1 MKQHYNNMK
10 TGNINLKSSILLKS
24 FFLRFAI
31 FAAGWLILAGGQI
44 SDIWFVI
51 LFLVAT
57 TIISIFSVPPG
68 QWIVRPLGVAR
79 FFPYFLF
86 TALRGGW
93 DVARRVF
100 FRTVPMDPDFITI
113 EHLRNPQKTL
123 ILAWVI
129 SLLPGTAS
137 CVITAESIV
146 VHVLDKKLP
155 VNEEILEL
163 KNRINEMFVGD
174 TMV

>member
-1 MKQHYNNMK
+1 MK
-10 TGNINLKSSILLKS
+10 TGIKHVKNRFLLKS
-24 FFLRFAI
+24 FLLRFAI
-31 FAAGWLILAGGQI
+31 FAAGWLVLLGGQQL

-51 LFLVAT
+51 LCLAAT
-57 TIISIFSVPPG
+57 TAISIYSVPPG
-68 QWIVRPLGVAR
+68 QWNLRPLGVIR
-79 FFPYFLF
+79 FFPYFLI

-100 FRTVPMDPDFITI
+100 FRTVPIDPDFVTI
-113 EHLRNPQKTL
+113 KHDRDQRKTL

-137 CVITAESIV
+137 CLITEDSIV

-155 VNEEILEL
+155 VNEEIMEL
-163 KNRINEMFVGD
+163 QSRINEMFGEVNR
-174 TMV
+174 

>member
-1 MKQHYNNMK
+1 MK
-10 TGNINLKSSILLKS
+10 TGIKHLTYSILFKS
-24 FFLRFAI
+24 FLLRFVI
-31 FAAGWLILAGGQI
+31 FTAGWLVILGGQQL

-51 LFLVAT
+51 LCLAAAT
-57 TIISIFSVPPG
+57 AISMYTVPPG
-68 QWIVRPLGVAR
+68 QWNLRLLGVAR
-79 FFPYFLF
+79 FFPYFLM

-100 FRTVPMDPDFITI
+100 FRKVPIDPDFITI
-113 EHLRNPQKTL
+113 THDRDQQKTL

-137 CVITAESIV
+137 CVITEETIV

-155 VNEEILEL
+155 VTEEIKEL
-163 KNRINEMFVGD
+163 QNRIKDMFAESK
-174 TMV
+174 M

>member
-1 MKQHYNNMK
+1 MK
-10 TGNINLKSSILLKS
+10 TGIKHLKSSILLKS
-24 FFLRFAI
+24 FLLRFAI
-31 FAAGWLILAGGQI
+31 FAAGWLVLLGGQQL

-57 TIISIFSVPPG
+57 TVISIYTVPPG
-68 QWIVRPLGVAR
+68 QWVISPLGVVR
-79 FFPYFLF
+79 FVPYFLI

-100 FRTVPMDPDFITI
+100 FRTVPTDPDFITI
-113 EHLRNPQKTL
+113 KHDRDPRKTL
-123 ILAWVI
+123 ILVWVI

-137 CVITAESIV
+137 SGITEESIV

-155 VNEEILEL
+155 VTEEIMEL
-163 KNRINEMFVGD
+163 QNRINEIFGGVNR
-174 TMV
+174 

>member
-1 MKQHYNNMK
+1 MKNGIFNLLR
-10 TGNINLKSSILLKS
+10 NIPLRS

-31 FAAGWLILAGGQI
+31 FTVAWFILIGGRQI
-44 SDIWFVI
+44 SDIGFVV
-51 LFLVAT
+51 LFLTTVA
-57 TIISIFSVPPG
+57 IISLYAVPPG
-68 QWIVRPLGVAR
+68 KWILNPLGVIR
-79 FFPYFLF
+79 FFPYFLI

-100 FRTVPMDPDFITI
+100 FRTVPVDPDFITI
-113 EHLRNPQKTL
+113 EHDHDQRKTL

-137 CVITAESIV
+137 AHITEDSIV

-155 VNEEILEL
+155 ASEEIQEL
-163 KNRINEMFVGD
+163 QKRIDEIFVSNKH
-174 TMV
+174 

>member
-1 MKQHYNNMK
+1 MK
-10 TGNINLKSSILLKS
+10 TGIKNLKSSILLKS
-24 FFLRFAI
+24 FLLRFAI
-31 FAAGWLILAGGQI
+31 FAAGWLILAGGQQL

-51 LFLVAT
+51 LCLVAT
-57 TIISIFSVPPG
+57 TVISIYSVPPG
-68 QWIVRPLGVAR
+68 QWVIRPLGVAR
-79 FFPYFLF
+79 FFPYFLI

-100 FRTVPMDPDFITI
+100 FRTVPTDPDFITI
-113 EHLRNPQKTL
+113 EHDRDPRKTL

-137 CVITAESIV
+137 CLITEESIV

-155 VNEEILEL
+155 VAKEIQEL
-163 KNRINEMFVGD
+163 QNQINEIFVG
-174 TMV
+174 VKH